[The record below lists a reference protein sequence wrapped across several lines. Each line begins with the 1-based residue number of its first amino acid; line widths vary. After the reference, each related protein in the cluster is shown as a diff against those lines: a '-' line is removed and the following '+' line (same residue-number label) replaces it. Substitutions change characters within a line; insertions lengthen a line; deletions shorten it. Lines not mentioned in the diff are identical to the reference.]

1 MSRVLL
7 IKNANLY
14 DPDPKG
20 IRDILIVDEKVFS
33 VAEHIDPP
41 ELSAPVEVVSADGKM
56 VIPGYVDQHVHVIG
70 GGGAKLLVTRL
81 SSLHEEVRDAVKA
94 GVPVEKAIRIC
105 GENPARANGLFPKK
119 GCIRPG
125 SDADLVILDE
135 EFLVDTVFVRGQK
148 MVEYGRDRR
157 IDIMIKLLKNAN
169 VYAPEKLGK
178 KDILIEGEKILLMQD
193 TIEGYEG
200 LPGVETY
207 DLEGK
212 TVVPAYIDMHV
223 HITGGG
229 GEQGPASRVPESQLS
244 EFFKNGI
251 TTVVGLLGTDGVTR
265 SVENLVAK
273 ARALTEEGMTV
284 YTLTSS
290 YGYPPTTLTGSV
302 ERDIILVPPMIG
314 VKVAVSDHRSSN
326 PGGEELIALATAA
339 RRAGLLSNTPGLVTM
354 HMGDG
359 EGRLDPIF
367 YVLDHSDVP
376 AKNLLPTHILRNPG
390 LIDAGADLVRRG
402 GYIDCTAGA
411 DDVEVESDA
420 LKLYELLHRE
430 DVSLDHVTM
439 SSDAFG
445 SQPRFNEEGECI
457 GLTYASP
464 KYLHRTIQIL
474 VREGMPLEDALQ
486 LLTSTPAVLLGK
498 EGIKGCVAEGADAD
512 LLVLDENLNINSLF
526 ARGKVA
532 VWEQEVKMKGR
543 FEQ

>member
-1 MSRVLL
+1 
-7 IKNANLY
+7 
-14 DPDPKG
+14 
-20 IRDILIVDEKVFS
+20 
-33 VAEHIDPP
+33 
-41 ELSAPVEVVSADGKM
+41 
-56 VIPGYVDQHVHVIG
+56 
-70 GGGAKLLVTRL
+70 
-81 SSLHEEVRDAVKA
+81 
-94 GVPVEKAIRIC
+94 
-105 GENPARANGLFPKK
+105 
-119 GCIRPG
+119 
-125 SDADLVILDE
+125 
-135 EFLVDTVFVRGQK
+135 
-148 MVEYGRDRR
+148 
-157 IDIMIKLLKNAN
+157 
-169 VYAPEKLGK
+169 
-178 KDILIEGEKILLMQD
+178 
-193 TIEGYEG
+193 
-200 LPGVETY
+200 
-207 DLEGK
+207 
-212 TVVPAYIDMHV
+212 
-223 HITGGG
+223 
-229 GEQGPASRVPESQLS
+229 
-244 EFFKNGI
+244 
-251 TTVVGLLGTDGVTR
+251 
-265 SVENLVAK
+265 
-273 ARALTEEGMTV
+273 
-284 YTLTSS
+284 
-290 YGYPPTTLTGSV
+290 
-302 ERDIILVPPMIG
+302 
-314 VKVAVSDHRSSN
+314 
-326 PGGEELIALATAA
+326 
-339 RRAGLLSNTPGLVTM
+339 
-354 HMGDG
+354 MGDG

-411 DDVEVESDA
+411 DDV
-420 LKLYELLHRE
+420 LHRE

>member
-1 MSRVLL
+1 
-7 IKNANLY
+7 
-14 DPDPKG
+14 
-20 IRDILIVDEKVFS
+20 
-33 VAEHIDPP
+33 
-41 ELSAPVEVVSADGKM
+41 
-56 VIPGYVDQHVHVIG
+56 
-70 GGGAKLLVTRL
+70 
-81 SSLHEEVRDAVKA
+81 
-94 GVPVEKAIRIC
+94 
-105 GENPARANGLFPKK
+105 
-119 GCIRPG
+119 
-125 SDADLVILDE
+125 
-135 EFLVDTVFVRGQK
+135 
-148 MVEYGRDRR
+148 
-157 IDIMIKLLKNAN
+157 
-169 VYAPEKLGK
+169 
-178 KDILIEGEKILLMQD
+178 
-193 TIEGYEG
+193 
-200 LPGVETY
+200 
-207 DLEGK
+207 
-212 TVVPAYIDMHV
+212 
-223 HITGGG
+223 
-229 GEQGPASRVPESQLS
+229 
-244 EFFKNGI
+244 
-251 TTVVGLLGTDGVTR
+251 
-265 SVENLVAK
+265 
-273 ARALTEEGMTV
+273 
-284 YTLTSS
+284 
-290 YGYPPTTLTGSV
+290 
-302 ERDIILVPPMIG
+302 
-314 VKVAVSDHRSSN
+314 
-326 PGGEELIALATAA
+326 
-339 RRAGLLSNTPGLVTM
+339 M

-526 ARGKVA
+526 ARGQVA